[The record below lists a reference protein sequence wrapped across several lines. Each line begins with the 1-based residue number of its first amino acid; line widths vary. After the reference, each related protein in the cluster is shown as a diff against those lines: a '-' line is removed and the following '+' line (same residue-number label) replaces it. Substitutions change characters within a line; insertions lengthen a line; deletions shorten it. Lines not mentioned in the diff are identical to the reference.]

1 MHCNTLYLLIIIV
14 CSAVLSGSDAVAL
27 DHVKADEIMAR
38 IQQGVPVNYD
48 HVVVEGYLHLM
59 PANRS
64 DLNDSDKS
72 DLVAGEQIENV
83 RLPVR
88 SSIKI
93 TNSIMKE
100 NIDFDYADF
109 QDEASFEGTNFTK
122 GLSLRGSLFRNKA
135 IFRDAEFGDYVNFWL
150 AEFENDASFENALF
164 NGYAD
169 FRCAKFDKI
178 AAFLGNQFYRDA
190 KFFKS
195 EFNDIAYFSMS
206 RFHGDASFGDAQ
218 FRETANFDY
227 CLFDGYS
234 DFRYANFGGDA
245 DFRGAQFQGSADFR
259 DSILDGDSDF
269 QETKY
274 GTDFDVRGMKFSILK
289 VEWPSIAD
297 YVISDGPVYLQLIKN
312 FKELEQ
318 FGDANSCYYKYR
330 LFSMDKRSWSDKE
343 KYLDALAWLTCG
355 FGVRPSFTVLWMM
368 IMIVLFAVLYWV
380 IDVFKEQP
388 YPFARNFPH
397 NVQKAT
403 IMDAAIDIFRELPPQ
418 PASNPSQKTRSTTII
433 DALIFSAA
441 LFFTLPPPLDY
452 IKSRRFRIL
461 YVLEDI
467 TGWLIMALFLVTLL
481 NIIIRF

>member
-1 MHCNTLYLLIIIV
+1 MHWNTLYLLIIIV
-14 CSAVLSGSDAVAL
+14 SSAVISGSDAVAL
-27 DHVKADEIMAR
+27 DPVKAEEIMVQ
-38 IQQGVPVNYD
+38 IQQAVPVNYD
-48 HVVVEGYLHLM
+48 NVVVEGYLHLM

-64 DLNDSDKS
+64 ELNDSDNS
-72 DLVAGEQIENV
+72 DQATGEHIGNV

-93 TNSIMKE
+93 TNSIME
-100 NIDFDYADF
+100 GNIDFDYADF
-109 QDEASFEGTNFTK
+109 QDEVSFEGTNFTK
-122 GLSLRGSLFRNKA
+122 GLSLRGSVFRNNS
-135 IFRDAEFGDYVNFWL
+135 IFKGAEFGDYVNFWM
-150 AEFENDASFENALF
+150 AEFDNDASFENVLF
-164 NGYAD
+164 KGYAD

-178 AAFLGNQFYRDA
+178 AVFLGNQFYKDA
-190 KFFKS
+190 KFYKS
-195 EFNDIAYFSMS
+195 EFNGLAYFSMS
-206 RFHGDASFGDAQ
+206 RFHGDASFGDTQ

-227 CLFDGYS
+227 CIFDKYS

-259 DSILDGDSDF
+259 NSILRGDSDF
-269 QETKY
+269 QEAKY
-274 GTDFDVRGMKFSILK
+274 GTDFDVRGMKFSILM
-289 VEWPSIAD
+289 VNWPSIGD

-312 FKELEQ
+312 FKNLEQ
-318 FGDANSCYYKYR
+318 FDDAYSCYYKYR
-330 LFSMDKRSWSDKE
+330 LFSMDKRGWSDAE

-355 FGVRPSFTVLWMM
+355 FGVRPSFTILWMM
-368 IMIVLFAVLYWV
+368 IMIVLFAIMYWA

-388 YPFARNFPH
+388 YPFAGNFPL
-397 NVQKAT
+397 NMQKAT
-403 IMDAAIDIFRELPPQ
+403 IMDAATDIFRELPIQ
-418 PASNPSQKTRSTTII
+418 YASNPSKKTRSTTIV

-481 NIIIRF
+481 NIIIRS